1 MKKFRV
7 NIEEH
12 YVASVIV
19 EAETIEDAEEIAET
33 NYICGDYKVDTSGEA
48 QAALI
53 EVEEVEGIQSTGWIE
68 VFVR

>member
-12 YVASVIV
+12 YVTSVMV
-19 EAETIEDAEEIAET
+19 EAETIEEAEEIAET
-33 NYICGDYKVDTSGEA
+33 NYICGDYKVDTSGDA

-53 EVEEVEGIQSTGWIE
+53 EVEDAETSRSTGWIE
-68 VFVR
+68 VFGR